1 MKQRALIW
9 SCAVLTFTALTGC
22 SDNGGGSGLGSFSRG
37 FAFVRDR
44 DIYVADDSD
53 TNVSHPLE
61 LTTSADNQNP
71 SLSKD
76 GRQAVFVRGG
86 AELWVVNT
94 TNGAV
99 PSRLL
104 AANSSRT
111 NLRTPVFSPDGTTI
125 VFAYDSGGVSSLA
138 TVTTNGTGQVCR
150 LTSSNSY
157 MSPSF
162 YPDGTAVLAVKLSSQ
177 NYDQLVRVPLNGAM
191 PQPVATSLGSDAC
204 SIENRVAVSPDG
216 TKATFDARTRSG
228 GTCIGPVRI
237 FVVNLSGGPPVR
249 LTDYVDP
256 ATDGFPTWVGNSQ
269 VGYSSDFGGADEVY
283 LLSTSAGSSPRL
295 KIPTA
300 SQPYYG
306 PNN

>member
-1 MKQRALIW
+1 MKQPTLIC
-9 SCAVLTFTALTGC
+9 CAVLTFTALTGC
-22 SDNGGGSGLGSFSRG
+22 GDNGGGGGLGSFSRG

-86 AELWVVNT
+86 AELWMVTT
-94 TNGAV
+94 TNGM

-104 AANSSRT
+104 AADSSRT
-111 NLRTPVFSPDGTTI
+111 NLRTPVFSPDGTT
-125 VFAYDSGGVSSLA
+125 VAFAYDSGGISYLA
-138 TVTTNGTGQVCR
+138 TVSANGTGQVSR

-177 NYDQLVRVPLNGAM
+177 LNYDQLVRVPLNGTM
-191 PQPVATSLGSDAC
+191 PQPVVTSLGSDAC

-216 TKATFDARTRSG
+216 TKATFDARTHSG

-237 FVVNLSGGPPVR
+237 FVVGLPGGSPVR

-256 ATDGFPTWVGNSQ
+256 ATDGFPTWVGNNQ

-283 LLSTSAGSSPRL
+283 LLSTSAGMSPHL